1 MTAKPYPHAV
11 QKAARRGVLSAAGS
25 KRVEVVLD
33 AEAIDSLETVKL
45 YTEADDN
52 ASAIRVALELAA
64 LGLRADVAAAEAYKP
79 G

>member
-33 AEAIDSLETVKL
+33 AGQLLDLQTIKTAYGYTTSQAISYAICAGRTLVV
-45 YTEADDN
+45 
-52 ASAIRVALELAA
+52 ASQRPLTT
-64 LGLRADVAAAEAYKP
+64 P
-79 G
+79 

>member
-33 AEAIDSLETVKL
+33 AEEQSALHWFRYARGLNSTSEAIK
-45 YTEADDN
+45 
-52 ASAIRVALELAA
+52 ALIKPHIP
-64 LGLRADVAAAEAYKP
+64 KP
-79 G
+79 GESLF